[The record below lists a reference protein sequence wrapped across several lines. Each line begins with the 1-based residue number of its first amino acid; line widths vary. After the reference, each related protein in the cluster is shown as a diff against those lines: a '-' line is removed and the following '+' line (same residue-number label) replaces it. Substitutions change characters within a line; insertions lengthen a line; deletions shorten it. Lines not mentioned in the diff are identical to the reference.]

1 MSETD
6 SSQSDQAYFRAIEET
21 FIGLRGTPFLL
32 SPADWQQAQQWHR
45 QGIPLELVLATLEAL
60 FRARSE
66 SGTKR
71 KVQSLRYC
79 ASAVE
84 EAWQEL
90 NTLTASGTR
99 TPPEPLDPARRLRV
113 LAESIPESLPNRD
126 EISGRIL
133 ALSGNSEEIE
143 RGLMMLDQ
151 LVLQSTFDAMSES
164 EQDTLHSQ
172 VGSALAKLD
181 QRLGYGSHPEVRQ
194 RLFDQTVRSTAGL
207 PFLSLFSSEPP
218 S

>member
-6 SSQSDQAYFRAIEET
+6 SSRSDQAYFRAIEET

-32 SPADWQQAQQWHR
+32 SPADWQQAKQWHR

-60 FRARSE
+60 FRTRSE
-66 SGTKR
+66 SGKKG

-90 NTLTASGTR
+90 NELTASGTKS
-99 TPPEPLDPARRLRV
+99 PSEPLDSARRLRA
-113 LAESIPESLPNRD
+113 LAESIPVSLGNKD
-126 EISGRIL
+126 EISARIL
-133 ALSGNSEEIE
+133 ALSGSSEEIE
-143 RGLMMLDQ
+143 RGLMKLDQ
-151 LVLQSTFDAMSES
+151 LVLQSTFDAMSKS

-181 QRLGYGSHPEVRQ
+181 KRLGQGSRPEVRQ
-194 RLFDQTVRSTAGL
+194 RLFDQTIRTTAGL

>member
-66 SGTKR
+66 SGRKR

-90 NTLTASGTR
+90 NELTVSGTR
-99 TPPEPLDPARRLRV
+99 TPAEPLDPSRRLRV
-113 LAESIPESLPNRD
+113 LADSIPEALPNRD
-126 EISGRIL
+126 EISARIL

-143 RGLMMLDQ
+143 RGLMLLDQ
-151 LVLQSTFDAMSES
+151 VLLQSTFDAMSES

-181 QRLGYGSHPEVRQ
+181 RRLGHGSHSEVRQ
-194 RLFDQTVRSTAGL
+194 RLFDQTVRSAAGL
-207 PFLSLFSSEPP
+207 PFLSLFSS
-218 S
+218 